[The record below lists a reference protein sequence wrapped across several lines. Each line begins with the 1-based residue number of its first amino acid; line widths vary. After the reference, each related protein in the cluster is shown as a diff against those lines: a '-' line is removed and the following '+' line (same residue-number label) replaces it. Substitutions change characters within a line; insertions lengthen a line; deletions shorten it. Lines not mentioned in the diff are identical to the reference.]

1 LQYNNVGTLY
11 LVSTPIG
18 NLEDITFRAI
28 NILKSVDLIA
38 AEDTRRSKIL
48 LSKYGINTKMISYF
62 EHNKFQRLQQIEKI
76 LKNNKDIAVITDA
89 GTPAVS
95 DPAYKLVRKAI
106 EIGCKVESIPGA
118 SAVLT
123 ALVSSGLPTDR
134 FLFEGFLPP
143 KKGRKKRIENFKN
156 IEATVIIYENN
167 NRLKRTVNQLLEVL
181 GDRPA
186 VLCREL
192 TKVYEE
198 IVRGT
203 LSSLKDILENKTFKG
218 ECVLLLSKDDQ
229 NIYFD

>member
-1 LQYNNVGTLY
+1 MQYNNIGTLY

-48 LSKYGINTKMISYF
+48 LSKYDINTKMISYF
-62 EHNKFQRLQQIEKI
+62 EHNKFQRLQQIEEI
-76 LKNNKDIAVITDA
+76 LKNNKDVAVITDA
-89 GTPAVS
+89 GTPAIS

-106 EIGCKVESIPGA
+106 EIGSKVEAIPGA

-143 KKGRKKRIENFKN
+143 KKGRKKRIENFKQFY
-156 IEATVIIYENN
+156 I
-167 NRLKRTVNQLLEVL
+167 
-181 GDRPA
+181 PP
-186 VLCREL
+186 
-192 TKVYEE
+192 
-198 IVRGT
+198 
-203 LSSLKDILENKTFKG
+203 
-218 ECVLLLSKDDQ
+218 
-229 NIYFD
+229 

>member
-48 LSKYGINTKMISYF
+48 LSKYDINTKMISYF
-62 EHNKFQRLQQIEKI
+62 EHNKFQRLQQIEEI
-76 LKNNKDIAVITDA
+76 LKNNKDVAVITDA
-89 GTPAVS
+89 GTPAIS
-95 DPAYKLVRKAI
+95 DPAYKLIRKAI
-106 EIGCKVESIPGA
+106 EIGSRVEAIPGA

-156 IEATVIIYENN
+156 IEATIIIYENN